1 MKVLFIGNSHT
12 YFNDMPYQFAELMHA
27 AGQETEVTMLTRG
40 GQKVEAH
47 IKNEQTRFN
56 ILYGKY
62 DWVILQENTTEFPDG
77 ETHAKNAAVIKE
89 WCEKAGA
96 KLGLYMNFESP
107 FDTPKLEYLRGGI
120 LYAAEKLA
128 LPVARVGEAFAKAK
142 ETLPHIDLHFTDR
155 HHANA
160 VGSYLIAMVIAHDLF
175 GVDVTGL
182 PNVIGYKGE
191 TVVSVPEANAKALQ
205 ALVQEL

>member
-12 YFNDMPYQFAELMHA
+12 FFNDMAYQFAELMRA
-27 AGQETEVTMLTRG
+27 AGQAVDVTMLSRG
-40 GQKVEAH
+40 GQKVCEH

-56 ILYGKY
+56 ILYGGY
-62 DWVILQENTTEFPDG
+62 DYVILQENTTEFPDG

-89 WCEKAGA
+89 WCDKAGA

-107 FDTPKLEYLRGGI
+107 KGTPKLDYLREG
-120 LYAAEKLA
+120 LLFAAEKLQ

-142 ETLPHIDLHFTDR
+142 ETLPQIDLHFTDR

-182 PNVIGYKGE
+182 PNVITYKDE
-191 TVVSVPEANAKALQ
+191 TVVSVPAEDAAALQ
-205 ALVQEL
+205 ALVQGL